1 MNNYNLVFSIFIIFL
16 LVSCNSVNPRVE
28 TTDQLD
34 SFIVFMTDRN
44 GKWEWYSM
52 RPDGSEQNLFDMF
65 LPVDKTI
72 VGIWWE
78 ETLRKF
84 IFVLEDNQRTQDI
97 YTYDYSKK
105 ELKRITKDGVVKSEV
120 AFSKKTSTYIF
131 VCFMNGLNICKF
143 SEKDNRFNQL
153 TTFITNES
161 SPKWINDEKILFVS
175 DNTGIPNIWLMDI
188 NGGNLKNLSNVGF
201 TEQNPSVS
209 NINQLIA
216 FESQR
221 DGDWNI
227 FLMDFAGSGAFNLT
241 KSDSTNVQPL
251 WSPNGEWIAFIS
263 NRNGYWEIFAI
274 SRDGSEVLSLSNNN
288 KYPIQHFSWAPDSS
302 ALIWVAEKD
311 DYLQIFKTNI
321 QNQEIFQLT
330 TTESHNNSPIWIH

>member
-1 MNNYNLVFSIFIIFL
+1 MRTNNLVISILITFL
-16 LVSCNSVNPRVE
+16 LVSCNSVNLNVKM
-28 TTDQLD
+28 TDQLD

-44 GKWEWYSM
+44 GQWEWYSM
-52 RPDGSEQNLFDMF
+52 RSDGSEQTPFNIS
-65 LPVDKTI
+65 LPADNTI

-78 ETLRKF
+78 DVLGKF
-84 IFVLEDNQRTQDI
+84 IFVLEDSQQNQDI
-97 YTYDYSKK
+97 YTYDYNKK
-105 ELKRITKDGVVKSEV
+105 DLKRITKDGVVKSEV

-143 SEKDNRFNQL
+143 SEKDNKFTQL

-161 SPKWINDEKILFVS
+161 SPKWINDENILFVS
-175 DNTGIPNIWLMDI
+175 DNTGIPNIWSMDK

-201 TEQNPSVS
+201 TEQNPSIS

-221 DGDWNI
+221 DGNWNI
-227 FLMDFAGSGAFNLT
+227 FLMDFAGKGVSNLT
-241 KSDSTNVQPL
+241 KSDSTNVEPL
-251 WSPNGEWIAFIS
+251 WSPNGEWIAFLS

-274 SRDGSEVLSLSNNN
+274 SRDGSEVLSLSKNY
-288 KYPIQHFSWAPDSS
+288 KYPIQHFSWSPDGS

-321 QNQEIFQLT
+321 QDQEIIQLT
-330 TTESHNNSPIWIH
+330 TTISHNNSPIWIH